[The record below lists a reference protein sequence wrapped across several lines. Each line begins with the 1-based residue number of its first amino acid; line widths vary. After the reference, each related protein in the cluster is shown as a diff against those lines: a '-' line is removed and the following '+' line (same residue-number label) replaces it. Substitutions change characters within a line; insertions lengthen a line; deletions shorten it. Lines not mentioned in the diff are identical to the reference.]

1 MTEEEKKAF
10 LAGMAG
16 VFQGANMQNAQVN
29 MFVESGAK
37 VVYKEVTAIRN
48 AEHSVPSARFPAS
61 IGYEHGAEVLILLK
75 ERGFVPSSTDPS
87 VFLYQMG
94 CTDEC
99 PQQLGPIVWL
109 KNKQL
114 LREMLELWFRRLIAD
129 KALSKARIEEI
140 CPQVFVGEDGLQ
152 LSLAKPKPVPSLESD
167 ELKKFFATV

>member
-1 MTEEEKKAF
+1 
-10 LAGMAG
+10 
-16 VFQGANMQNAQVN
+16 
-29 MFVESGAK
+29 
-37 VVYKEVTAIRN
+37 
-48 AEHSVPSARFPAS
+48 
-61 IGYEHGAEVLILLK
+61 
-75 ERGFVPSSTDPS
+75 
-87 VFLYQMG
+87 MG